1 MNICPIVSVCM
12 ITYNHEPYIT
22 EAIEGVL
29 MQQTTFPIELI
40 ISEDCSTDN
49 TRKKIKEYADKYP
62 DIIVADLPEKN
73 RGMMKNFHHCM
84 SQAQGK
90 YIALCE
96 GDDYWTDPL
105 KLQKQVDFL
114 EANPEYGLCYADYDT
129 VDIESRIIHN
139 TAHHKHKAMCHT
151 GDLFG
156 KILNI
161 NFMQTL
167 TVCFRK
173 DFLDTTI
180 IAKPFSIDLLL
191 FGSIAAVTQC
201 YYMND
206 IVGAYRI
213 NPNGAIKSKDNKI
226 SNNLRQSSRFL
237 IESYF
242 NGLFPRRTGFSHI
255 KILFNSVDSLFRYR
269 AYDNNIGYLFSHPF
283 MIIMLP
289 FVLIYKLLRQS
300 QNYYN

>member
-12 ITYNHEPYIT
+12 ITYNHEPYIA

-105 KLQKQVDFL
+105 KLQKQVVFL
-114 EANPEYGLCYADYDT
+114 EANLKYEMCFHNAIVHYESGNKCNHMFAKFETGEFTRHQLTEKWIAST
-129 VDIESRIIHN
+129 ASFVFRRSVIESDLYQRVQASKKIVYGDFPLII
-139 TAHHKHKAMCHT
+139 TASYC
-151 GDLFG
+151 G
-156 KILNI
+156 KIYGMGNTMSI
-161 NFMQTL
+161 Y
-167 TVCFRK
+167 RK
-173 DFLDTTI
+173 HI
-180 IAKPFSIDLLL
+180 GGI
-191 FGSIAAVTQC
+191 
-201 YYMND
+201 MNTYD
-206 IVGAYRI
+206 
-213 NPNGAIKSKDNKI
+213 AIS
-226 SNNLRQSSRFL
+226 L
-237 IESYF
+237 
-242 NGLFPRRTGFSHI
+242 
-255 KILFNSVDSLFRYR
+255 KILYHCLELRRIFGQDFKPLINKTIGKYSVIALSKMKHGEYYLGVQLFCLSIINAPIDSLY
-269 AYDNNIGYLFSHPF
+269 
-283 MIIMLP
+283 
-289 FVLIYKLLRQS
+289 FVGLHFKQRKKS
-300 QNYYN
+300 DT